1 MESLPA
7 ASPEVV
13 LGDLG
18 EPPVMLMPPI
28 APLALPAPLPPAA
41 CSAPLSPLEL
51 GFASGE
57 PPGTPG
63 FFPSGEM
70 ATRAARFPGGGTTGA
85 GGPGVAESATS
96 VCPEPSGELSGPATS
111 GSGRAAPSCLR
122 CAARGAEPALI
133 CSLGRSGPEFIARSI
148 SPLRCSVNCTSGAA
162 AASVL

>member
-7 ASPEVV
+7 PSPEAV
-13 LGDLG
+13 LGALG
-18 EPPVMLMPPI
+18 EPPEMLMPPEF
-28 APLALPAPLPPAA
+28 ATLALPASLPPGT
-41 CSAPLSPLEL
+41 CSVPLDPLEL
-51 GFASGE
+51 GLASGE

-70 ATRAARFPGGGTTGA
+70 VTRAARFPGGGTTGA

-96 VCPEPSGELSGPATS
+96 VCPEPSGEVSEPATS

-133 CSLGRSGPEFIARSI
+133 CSLGRSGPEFMASSV
-148 SPLRCSVNCTSGAA
+148 SPAC
-162 AASVL
+162 